1 MLSFFDAI
9 RDVSLFSVIM
19 RMFFA
24 FSCGA
29 AIGMERSYKNRPAG
43 FRTHILVCIGA
54 AIASTTGIPDSAS
67 SAAERSSSPAKRRSR
82 V

>member
-29 AIGMERSYKNRPAG
+29 AIGM
-43 FRTHILVCIGA
+43 
-54 AIASTTGIPDSAS
+54 
-67 SAAERSSSPAKRRSR
+67 
-82 V
+82 